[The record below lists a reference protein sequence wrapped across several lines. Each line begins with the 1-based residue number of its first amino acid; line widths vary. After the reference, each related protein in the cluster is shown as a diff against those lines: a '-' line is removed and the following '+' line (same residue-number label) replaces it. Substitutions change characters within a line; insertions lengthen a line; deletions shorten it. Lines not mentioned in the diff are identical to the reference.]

1 MVRSLPGPLPS
12 FVYLVVCFSRAAGRR
27 HAEAS
32 GRLNLFH
39 RLAPLSIAFSPA
51 CVNLALAYI
60 TPVLPSLSRYFQ
72 LCTVKLQFMFK
83 VYFVSMLWQLESLP
97 MSVHFSHKRRC

>member
-1 MVRSLPGPLPS
+1 MVRSLPGPLSS
-12 FVYLVVCFSRAAGRR
+12 FVHLVVCFSRAAGCR
-27 HAEAS
+27 HANAS

-39 RLAPLSIAFSPA
+39 RLAPFSVAFSPA

-72 LCTVKLQFMFK
+72 VRTVKLPFMFK

-97 MSVHFSHKRRC
+97 MPVHFAHKRRC